1 MQDIRELVNEP
12 RPDRSREPDDDFA
25 DPGRARRPVEGEAIQ
40 APADAEPP
48 HAGPEPEPGL
58 PENEAP
64 LRRGA

>member
-1 MQDIRELVNEP
+1 MQDVREIADEVE
-12 RPDRSREPDDDFA
+12 PDRSREPDDEFG
-25 DPGRARRPVEGEAIQ
+25 DPGRPRRPVQGEAIQ

-64 LRRGA
+64 LRPGA